1 MINTDKYEGLI
12 DAEGYI
18 DYDGLDHLLAEVKRL
33 RKKIQLLHDTWFADA
48 EMAGDVDERMN
59 ELLKYD
65 GDEKFTKPLM
75 PRREFLLTVEEMIE

>member
-33 RKKIQLLHDTWFADA
+33 REEKKRLHRLFGLAVHHIDA
-48 EMAGDVDERMN
+48 
-59 ELLKYD
+59 LK
-65 GDEKFTKPLM
+65 EIVT
-75 PRREFLLTVEEMIE
+75 